1 MSLSIKKLYLKLIQ
15 GIKVSNVSQDVL
27 KSITGSSFTPHEL
40 AYRPKYEYLPVEAHD
55 VFTPSVTFLSQTDPA
70 SSGDRVSHN

>member
-1 MSLSIKKLYLKLIQ
+1 MSLSTKKLYLKLIQ
-15 GIKVSNVSQDVL
+15 GIKVSNVCQDVL

-40 AYRPKYEYLPVEAHD
+40 AYRPKYEYLEAHD

-70 SSGDRVSHN
+70 SSGDRVIP